1 MKPPKSRHPHDTLQT
16 ALRSAFPIDARR
28 LVVLSALILAV
39 IQARTVVLYSLKTH
53 VQLPGTVSARYQRL
67 LRFVQFPIPD
77 GLFPRFALSFL
88 PDGPLDLILDRT
100 NWKLGQQDINILLLS
115 AVWNGF
121 SLPLMWTLLP
131 HGGASD
137 SRVRESLV
145 TRFLTLCPDHKV
157 QCLLADREFI
167 GKHWFCFLDQHGIA
181 PCIRLPAR
189 ATIGKYRLPVWA
201 VFKKLQVGE
210 VRVWSRQTLI
220 YGVSLRVAATK
231 NAAGETLYLAYRG
244 HAGPNLRRYTQRWQA
259 ENLHSAL
266 KTRGF
271 NLEDTGLTRAERLS
285 TLLTV
290 VSVAFI
296 WACVTGEL
304 LATQV
309 NVQVKTHGHRAVSV
323 FRLGLDHLQDLLL
336 HPSPSSWRS
345 LANLMPRFEG

>member
-1 MKPPKSRHPHDTLQT
+1 MKAPKSRHPHHTLQT
-16 ALRSAFPIDARR
+16 ALRSAFSIDARR
-28 LVVLSALILAV
+28 LVVLAALVLAV

-53 VQLPGTVSARYQRL
+53 VQLPGTIPARYQRL
-67 LRFVQFPIPD
+67 LRFVQFPFPE

-100 NWKLGQQDINILLLS
+100 NWKLGQQDVNILLLS

-121 SLPLMWTLLP
+121 SLPLLWTLLP

-137 SRVRESLV
+137 SQTREALV
-145 TRFLTLCPDHKV
+145 ERFLTLCPDHEV
-157 QCLLADREFI
+157 RCLLADREFI
-167 GKHWFCFLDQHGIA
+167 GKHWFCFLDHHGIA

-189 ATIGKYRLPVWA
+189 ATIGKHRLPVWA

-210 VRVWSRQTLI
+210 VRVWRRQTLI

-231 NAAGETLYLAYRG
+231 NVAGDILYLAYRG
-244 HAGPNLRRYTQRWQA
+244 HVGPNLRRYAQRWQA

-296 WACVTGEL
+296 WACVTGGL
-304 LATQV
+304 LAIKV
-309 NVQVKTHGHRAVSV
+309 GVQVKTHGHRAVSV
-323 FRLGLDHLQDLLL
+323 FQLGLDHLQDLLL
-336 HPSPSSWRS
+336 HPSPSSWRT
-345 LANLMPRFEG
+345 LASLMPRFEG